1 MIERGLRA
9 HTHPRSQP
17 LGGQKLL
24 GRMVQ
29 TLALLAAAFGAL
41 LFGQRTRRVF
51 GLDGSSVRRPAGCGP
66 VPPGPQPEGMR
77 RSGAWSVL
85 LRLSRL
91 RGRLGHKCQASWL

>member
-51 GLDGSSVRRPAGCGP
+51 GLDGSFGSEARG
-66 VPPGPQPEGMR
+66 
-77 RSGAWSVL
+77 
-85 LRLSRL
+85 LR
-91 RGRLGHKCQASWL
+91 ASAPRTAA